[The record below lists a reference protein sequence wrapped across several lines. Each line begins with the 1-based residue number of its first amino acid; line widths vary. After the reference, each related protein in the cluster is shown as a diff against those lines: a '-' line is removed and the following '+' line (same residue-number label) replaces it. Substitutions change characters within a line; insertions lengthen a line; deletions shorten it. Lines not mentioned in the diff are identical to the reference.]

1 MLVQS
6 KNTYMLVV
14 DELVVVVVMV
24 VVVVVV
30 LLLLLHSLVL
40 NTHIRQAVK
49 SILARLEAQAMLVQ
63 SQDTC
68 VLMVADEL
76 ELVVVVDSS
85 WVKDKG
91 RREVE

>member
-49 SILARLEAQAMLVQ
+49 SILARLEA
-63 SQDTC
+63 
-68 VLMVADEL
+68 
-76 ELVVVVDSS
+76 
-85 WVKDKG
+85 
-91 RREVE
+91 

>member
-14 DELVVVVVMV
+14 DKLVVVVVVVVMVVVV

-49 SILARLEAQAMLVQ
+49 SILARQCSYEARTL
-63 SQDTC
+63 TF
-68 VLMVADEL
+68 
-76 ELVVVVDSS
+76 
-85 WVKDKG
+85 
-91 RREVE
+91 